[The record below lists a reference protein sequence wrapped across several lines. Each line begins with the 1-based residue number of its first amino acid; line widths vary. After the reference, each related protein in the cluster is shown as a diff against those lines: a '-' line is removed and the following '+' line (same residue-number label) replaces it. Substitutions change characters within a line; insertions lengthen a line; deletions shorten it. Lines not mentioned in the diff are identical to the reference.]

1 MNSERNI
8 LKRLYENCTFEDDTL
23 DEKTYTVGDTQYW
36 KRGGK
41 TYKWTQSGGR
51 QECSEDEYYKALSG
65 GTSGNDKV
73 NNTDPVNDKARD
85 TDVSSAKVGDTKT
98 LGDWSYTKVGND
110 SWETTYKGKKQPN
123 RTDADIKRVFSGADH
138 DSQPKKE
145 SPYSKYGFTKKPTEK
160 MVGSIAGKY
169 IIGDEARDIT
179 YVLTDRNGK
188 MAMNII

>member
-1 MNSERNI
+1 MRFVIKVGISTNGVAICSTSSI
-8 LKRLYENCTFEDDTL
+8 DVKRSVISIAPYRYVYPPIDAIDISKGGIGYLVGMQNGVWKAGNGFYEED
-23 DEKTYTVGDTQYW
+23 
-36 KRGGK
+36 
-41 TYKWTQSGGR
+41 
-51 QECSEDEYYKALSG
+51 A
-65 GTSGNDKV
+65 GNT
-73 NNTDPVNDKARD
+73 TDPS
-85 TDVSSAKVGDTKT
+85 TAKVGDTKT